1 LSPPACR
8 AQERRAAAALAR
20 RELEFTRSVAR
31 DGLAGMSRS
40 AAEEAAAE
48 AETALTRAE
57 RARAAAASAEAFIA
71 GLAEGMR
78 ALMGRLRAATS
89 GGAAASALDD
99 SNTCIVD
106 ARGVD
111 ALVSALEAAAAG
123 AAARAAVVQFATAR
137 RANTARVAAA
147 ALPKAAQPK
156 PLTAAPLPP
165 KPCRRRRVHG
175 SCGVD
180 SDGFECSDS
189 ETDTDSDAGADEDV
203 TAHAQPLD
211 ADDDAD
217 DTPVPTDDAAD
228 AHRAHATDDES
239 GPVVCA
245 APLPA
250 VDLRRLWGVAGAN
263 GARTCTP
270 SATASAPLPP
280 DTARSDGGALITR
293 DALKE
298 VASAAS
304 RLQRLPASTRDMG
317 AHAGA
322 GGAASAAGL
331 VTLARR
337 ERAPA
342 ERLLSSKTPSSDAL
356 LHALQAMSRDVE
368 AKWLPQLPGAAAAA
382 AAASAGMPGRD
393 TLPRRAVTWSSPAP
407 SPPRRAHSATP
418 TSAGRRGGA
427 PASAAA
433 ATPPP
438 LHSPTGR
445 FASAAAAAR
454 SGASSAVN
462 AAASPPASRTL
473 RAASP
478 ERVPRAPSPALST
491 ASSSGGAGRRTTAGS
506 AAATAAAPQR
516 GSTPTAPAR
525 AASAGAAAARALARS
540 VSGPSPPP
548 LRPLPRSPYGSG
560 AACASAPCTARDG
573 VTATARDGGVST
585 PGRRASSPLAR
596 ASFGASSL
604 RLRTKA

>member
-1 LSPPACR
+1 MIVTTSR
-8 AQERRAAAALAR
+8 AQERRSAAALAR

-40 AAEEAAAE
+40 AAEDAAAE
-48 AETALTRAE
+48 AEAALTRAE
-57 RARAAAASAEAFIA
+57 RARAAAASAEALVA

-78 ALMGRLRAATS
+78 ALMGRLRAGAG
-89 GGAAASALDD
+89 GGAATLSSSALDD

-111 ALVSALEAAAAG
+111 TLVSALEAAAAG
-123 AAARAAVVQFATAR
+123 AAARAAAVQTATMR
-137 RANTARVAAA
+137 RAHAAPMAAA
-147 ALPKAAQPK
+147 PMKAWPKALPV
-156 PLTAAPLPP
+156 APPPP
-165 KPCRRRRVHG
+165 KPRRRRRVHG
-175 SCGVD
+175 TCGVD

-189 ETDTDSDAGADEDV
+189 ETDTDSDS
-203 TAHAQPLD
+203 D
-211 ADDDAD
+211 ADDLAAHALPIDDAVPDAD
-217 DTPVPTDDAAD
+217 DTPVPTDEAAD
-228 AHRAHATDDES
+228 AGAGAHAADDES
-239 GPVVCA
+239 GPVAPA
-245 APLPA
+245 ALPPA
-250 VDLRRLWGVAGAN
+250 VDLRRLWGVADAN
-263 GARTCTP
+263 GTRTGTP

-382 AAASAGMPGRD
+382 AAASAGMPVRD
-393 TLPRRAVTWSSPAP
+393 MLPRRAVTVSSPAP
-407 SPPRRAHSATP
+407 SPPRRARSATP
-418 TSAGRRGGA
+418 TSAGRRGAA
-427 PASAAA
+427 PANAAA
-433 ATPPP
+433 ALPPMHAP
-438 LHSPTGR
+438 SPPSGR

-454 SGASSAVN
+454 SGASGAVVT
-462 AAASPPASRTL
+462 AESPPVARTQ

-491 ASSSGGAGRRTTAGS
+491 VSSVGGRRMTGGS
-506 AAATAAAPQR
+506 VAATAASPR
-516 GSTPTAPAR
+516 GSTPTTPAR
-525 AASAGAAAARALARS
+525 PASAGAAAARALMRS

-548 LRPLPRSPYGSG
+548 LRTLPRAPLSSG
-560 AACASAPCTARDG
+560 TCASAPCTARE
-573 VTATARDGGVST
+573 GVST

-604 RLRTKA
+604 RVRTKA